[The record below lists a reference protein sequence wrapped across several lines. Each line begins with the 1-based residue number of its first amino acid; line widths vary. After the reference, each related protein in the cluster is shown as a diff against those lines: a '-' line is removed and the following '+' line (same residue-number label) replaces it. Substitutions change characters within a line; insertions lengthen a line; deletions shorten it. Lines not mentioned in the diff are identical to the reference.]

1 MDRGQLLLERFFGN
15 GSVIRDLP
23 AQPPTVAE
31 AEVAAE
37 PKVSVCRDGA
47 LARDDFADPLCR
59 YADVFGEAV
68 LRKAKWLEEFF
79 FKHLAGRDR

>member
-1 MDRGQLLLERFFGN
+1 MERFSGN
-15 GSVIRDLP
+15 GSVICGLP

-37 PKVSVCRDGA
+37 PKVSVCGDRA
-47 LARDDFADPLCR
+47 LARDDFADSLR
-59 YADVFGEAV
+59 GYADVLGEAV